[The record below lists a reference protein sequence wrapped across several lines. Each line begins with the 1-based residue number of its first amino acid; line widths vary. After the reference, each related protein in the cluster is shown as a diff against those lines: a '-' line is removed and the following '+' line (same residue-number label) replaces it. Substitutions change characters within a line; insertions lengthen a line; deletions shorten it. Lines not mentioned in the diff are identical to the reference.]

1 MYSLR
6 LALKQFKH
14 KISTYT
20 IIILEIGIG
29 LAVLMVSLNLI
40 WSINDRLLE
49 INKDK
54 KNKTYYLEGAQ
65 YVDFNFSNLSD
76 SGRKNIE
83 INRLEDYNY
92 LVDTYGDKLEVLQFR
107 LVSLTAKLNNET
119 KEILVFYTTPEFFK
133 FVFNDEKTIFNDNQI
148 YAGRKAY
155 EAIKKHWI
163 MDVEMFDYYEIFDN
177 YNKENETITLLD
189 NTKLELNLYEP
200 GTDERVMMYYRFFI
214 HEFDPDYSIILPS
227 KQYNTRNADGVAIYV
242 NTLGIYFPEED
253 PYFKLDII
261 NHFNN
266 KYYSDS
272 SQRFSYL
279 KAQSIWD
286 VNVLKYREIGEL
298 LKIISVFSIIIV
310 TVGLF
315 AYNLMQFNKR
325 KKSIAIKKSIGCSD
339 GKVLLENIIES
350 CIVSLLG
357 GVLGIALGLI
367 VSNLNLFHNDFFVF
381 KIHYSIIFIFIV
393 ISIGIGI
400 VTNLAIHLK
409 IKKLKPMQLL
419 KE

>member
-1 MYSLR
+1 M
-6 LALKQFKH
+6 
-14 KISTYT
+14 
-20 IIILEIGIG
+20 EIGIG

-40 WSINDRLLE
+40 WSINDRLLD

-65 YVDFNFSNLSD
+65 YADFNFSNLSN
-76 SGRKNIE
+76 SESKNIE

-92 LVDTYGDKLEVLQFR
+92 LVDTYDDKLEVLQFR
-107 LVSLTAKLNNET
+107 LVSLTAKLDNET
-119 KEILVFYTTPEFFK
+119 KEILVFFTTPEFFK
-133 FVFNDEKTIFNDNQI
+133 FVFNDEKTILKDDQI
-148 YAGRKAY
+148 YAGSKAY
-155 EAIKKHWI
+155 EAIKNHWI
-163 MDVEMFDYYEIFDN
+163 VDIEMFDYYEIFDN

-227 KQYNTRNADGVAIYV
+227 KQYNPRNADGTEIYV

-266 KYYSDS
+266 KYFSDS

-357 GVLGIALGLI
+357 GVLGITLGLV

-381 KIHYSIIFIFIV
+381 KIR
-393 ISIGIGI
+393 
-400 VTNLAIHLK
+400 N
-409 IKKLKPMQLL
+409 
-419 KE
+419 